1 MSFGVVDMDEEGG
14 AAAAADEIR
23 RLPAE
28 VNWEMLD
35 KSRFFVLGA
44 ALFSGVSAALY
55 PAVVVKTHL
64 QVAPPPQAA
73 TATAAAILRRTV
85 SGVLP
90 RVRRVAGRHGA
101 GARSVHG
108 GARGNQELGR
118 IRRRPARRLGAR
130 GNGRRLRRGGR
141 LRRHRRAGRVD
152 TRRRHQ
158 PAAHGPD
165 LLHLPLPRRRGRLQ
179 EDPPRRRRPWP
190 VPRLRPLHRDL
201 RSIQRRVVGVLR
213 HGAALHLA
221 RRRRRALGELPVADG
236 RAGRER
242 RPGRGRVG
250 ARDHAAGHRQD
261 AHPGNG
267 NRRRGGGAADAQEH
281 GARPA
286 QGRRVG
292 GVLPRA
298 RAEVGIHVA
307 LGGHHGHHL
316 RVLEAAL
323 GQGRVSRLEVSLI

>member
-73 TATAAAILRRTV
+73 TATAAAILRRDGLRGFYRGFGASLAGTV
-85 SGVLP
+85 
-90 RVRRVAGRHGA
+90 
-101 GARSVHG
+101 
-108 GARGNQELGR
+108 
-118 IRRRPARRLGAR
+118 PARALYMAALEATKSSVGSAAVRLGVSEPAAR
-130 GNGRRLRRGGR
+130 AAASAAGR